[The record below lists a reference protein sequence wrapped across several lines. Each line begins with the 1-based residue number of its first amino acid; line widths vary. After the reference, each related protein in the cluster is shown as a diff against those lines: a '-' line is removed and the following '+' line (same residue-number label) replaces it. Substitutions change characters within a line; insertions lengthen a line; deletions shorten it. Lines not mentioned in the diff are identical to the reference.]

1 MRHPDGWRGVVQP
14 HRLVWRRQ
22 RQIRRKTCL
31 RHRRHPTSLLI
42 SDLFTYNRVAHKGL
56 ATDCLSRQLEP
67 VAIAICQGAS
77 NGTTRH
83 WMAKMAERPRKILIC
98 SCEDTIPL
106 DGARVERA
114 CRGADVVR
122 GRQLCRAELDRVR
135 DAAAGGQ
142 PIAVACTQEAPL
154 FSEQGHETAM
164 TFVNIRE
171 TAGWSK
177 DAKTAGPKIAALIAA
192 AGEVM
197 PDVPV
202 VSLTSAGST
211 LLYGKDERV
220 VEAARLLKDHLD
232 VTVLVGKDDAILPP
246 STTEFPLLKGTI
258 RTASGHLGAFK
269 LRVDNY
275 AAPAP
280 SSRDRLN
287 FAAPR
292 DDVELQSDVLIDLS
306 GGAPLFSSPDLRD
319 GYLRADPRDAAAV
332 LRTVLKA
339 RDLSGT
345 FEKPRYIAF
354 TEYLCAHSRSNIV
367 GCHRCLDLCPTG
379 AITPNGDHV
388 AIDAQICAGCGQCAA
403 ACPTG
408 AAGYALPPAD
418 SLLRKLRV
426 LLAAFLETG
435 GVQPVLLFHD
445 ADHGR
450 PLIEALA
457 RYGDGLPA
465 NVLPVEVNEI
475 TQLGLETLAAAFAYG
490 ATAVRFLLRAKPR
503 HDVSGV
509 NKTIAFGQTIVAG
522 LGFDG
527 PRIASI
533 ETDDP
538 EVLGQMLRA
547 IDVVGAVG
555 RPATFVAVGKKRE
568 VLQLALRELHAAAP
582 APVDVIALPEG
593 APFGK
598 VDVNVDGCTLC
609 LSCVSACPTGALA
622 DDPERPM
629 LRFTE
634 DACVQCG
641 LCRATCPE
649 KVITLV
655 PQIDFRAATASSHV
669 VKQEDPFLCIRCGTP
684 FGVKSTVERVAAKL
698 EGKHWMYK
706 DSKHRLDL
714 VKMCA
719 DCRVQVT
726 AEENFDPFG
735 APQRPRLRTT
745 EDYLRARQEK
755 GES

>member
-1 MRHPDGWRGVVQP
+1 MAQQQHGV
-14 HRLVWRRQ
+14 
-22 RQIRRKTCL
+22 
-31 RHRRHPTSLLI
+31 
-42 SDLFTYNRVAHKGL
+42 A
-56 ATDCLSRQLEP
+56 
-67 VAIAICQGAS
+67 
-77 NGTTRH
+77 
-83 WMAKMAERPRKILIC
+83 MAERPRKILIC

-114 CRGADVVR
+114 CRGADVLR
-122 GRQLCRAELDRVR
+122 GRQLCRAELERVR
-135 DAAAGGQ
+135 DAAASGEA
-142 PIAVACTQEAPL
+142 ITIACTQEAPL
-154 FSEQGHETAM
+154 FVEIDDAAM

-171 TAGWSK
+171 TAGWSR
-177 DAKTAGPKIAALIAA
+177 DAKAAGPKIAALIAA
-192 AGEVM
+192 AGEAM
-197 PDVPV
+197 PDVPAV
-202 VSLTSAGST
+202 NLTSTGST
-211 LLYGKDERV
+211 LLYGKDERAI
-220 VEAARLLKDHLD
+220 EAARLLQDHLA
-232 VTVLVGKDDAILPP
+232 VTVLISKDDAALPP
-246 STTEFPLLKGTI
+246 STTEFPLHKGAI
-258 RTASGHLGAFK
+258 RTASGYLGAFK
-269 LRVDNY
+269 LRVDGY
-275 AAPAP
+275 AVPAP

-292 DDVELQSDVLIDLS
+292 DDIELHCDVLIDLS
-306 GGAPLFSSPDLRD
+306 GGAPLFSAPDLRD
-319 GYLRADPRDAAAV
+319 GYLRADPGDAAAV
-332 LRTVLKA
+332 LRAVLKA

-345 FEKPRYIAF
+345 FEKPRYITF
-354 TEYLCAHSRSNIV
+354 TEHLCAHSRSNIV

-379 AITPNGDHV
+379 AIAPNGDHV

-408 AAGYALPPAD
+408 AAGYAVPPVDA
-418 SLLRKLRV
+418 LLRKLRV
-426 LLAAFLETG
+426 LLATFLESG

-445 ADHGR
+445 GDHGR

-465 NVLPVEVNEI
+465 NVLPVELNEV
-475 TQLGLETLAAAFAYG
+475 TQLGLETLAGAFAYG
-490 ATAVRFLLRAKPR
+490 TSAVRFLLRAKPR
-503 HDVSGV
+503 HDVGGL
-509 NKTIAFGQTIVAG
+509 NKTIAIAQAIVGG

-527 PRIASI
+527 ARIASI

-538 EVLGQMLRA
+538 DVLGQSLRA
-547 IDVVGAVG
+547 IEAVGAVDK
-555 RPATFVAVGKKRE
+555 PASFVAAGKKRD

-582 APVDVIALPEG
+582 APVDVIALPAD

-598 VDVNVDGCTLC
+598 VDVKVDGCTLC

-634 DACVQCG
+634 AACVQCG

-649 KVITLV
+649 KVITLA
-655 PQIDFRAATASSHV
+655 PQLDFRATTAASRI

-684 FGVKSTVERVAAKL
+684 FGVKSSVERVASKL
-698 EGKHWMYK
+698 EGKHWMFK

-745 EDYLRARQEK
+745 EDYLRAREK
-755 GES
+755 DGES